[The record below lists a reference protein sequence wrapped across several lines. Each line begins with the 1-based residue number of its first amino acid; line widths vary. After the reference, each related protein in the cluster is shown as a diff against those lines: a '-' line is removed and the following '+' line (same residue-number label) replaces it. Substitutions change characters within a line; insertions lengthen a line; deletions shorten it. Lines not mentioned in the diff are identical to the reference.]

1 MKMLNEAILNGHKKF
16 ESQLSSLKQNIKLL
30 ILSNVNNACAIYVFV
45 YI

>member
-16 ESQLSSLKQNIKLL
+16 ESHLSSLKQNIKLL
-30 ILSNVNNACAIYVFV
+30 ILSNVNKACAIYVFV

>member
-16 ESQLSSLKQNIKLL
+16 ESHLSSFKQNIKLL